1 MSHQDIGREMLE
13 KFEEACKAL
22 GTVDKRPTLEGR
34 FMSMIVNPVKQPA
47 K

>member
-1 MSHQDIGREMLE
+1 MSEKTMGKEMLE
-13 KFEEACKAL
+13 KFEQACEGL

-34 FMSMIVNPVKQPA
+34 FMSMIVNPVKQG